1 VLPPRQWSC
10 PDVCWN
16 SDWCSHFCDGKELQW
31 PPPWQLGHYDWCR
44 LWWGY
49 TDNKTDEKDGKKC
62 KLLGCGCGCGW
73 MGLPFSPGCPN
84 KFPWFIQIIIDLSG
98 LFPNPCLYWGCED
111 TCGIFGCF
119 GYCFGE
125 EGCIECPDLICKG
138 KGPKTGPIPSGAI
151 PTGPPEGK
159 PPKKCEVKDYKTAIE
174 RFVFCNENVELSSGI
189 SATTISTWG
198 GFYYSEHSDVKFV
211 ILFDAIGL
219 YHQRLQRDRSHG
231 DEDGVEN
238 KEQHPE

>member
-1 VLPPRQWSC
+1 
-10 PDVCWN
+10 
-16 SDWCSHFCDGKELQW
+16 
-31 PPPWQLGHYDWCR
+31 
-44 LWWGY
+44 
-49 TDNKTDEKDGKKC
+49 
-62 KLLGCGCGCGW
+62 
-73 MGLPFSPGCPN
+73 MGLPFGPGCPN
-84 KFPWFIQIIIDLSG
+84 KFPWFIQIIIDLFG

-125 EGCIECPDLICKG
+125 EGCIECPDSICKG

-198 GFYYSEHSDVKFV
+198 ASDTVSTVTSSSSSCSTLLDYTISGCNV
-211 ILFDAIGL
+211 IDHMETKTVSKTKSTTLSSDTPGPACTRAPL
-219 YHQRLQRDRSHG
+219 SLDD
-231 DEDGVEN
+231 DEGN
-238 KEQHPE
+238 NIPAFLGR